1 MSAQTLCLYGL
12 HKEFNFIKTVYM
24 LFIPNL
30 HYIYK
35 VCSKPWLKMNTLSS
49 YVPQAFYVAM
59 YIYDEFCIKIH
70 TLSG

>member
-1 MSAQTLCLYGL
+1 
-12 HKEFNFIKTVYM
+12 M

-35 VCSKPWLKMNTLSS
+35 VWLKMNTLCS

>member
-1 MSAQTLCLYGL
+1 
-12 HKEFNFIKTVYM
+12 M

-35 VCSKPWLKMNTLSS
+35 VCSKPWLKMNTLCSC
-49 YVPQAFYVAM
+49 VPQAFYVAM
-59 YIYDEFCIKIH
+59 YICDEFCIKIH